1 MVRLRKLG
9 FLALCFFLLSCQ
21 ESTDTVIP
29 TAVKMIPIDAEQV
42 KVTGTSSKVLLQTLP
57 GSDPATFNPL
67 LSEDTT
73 SSAMVGLMTDGL
85 TTFNPLTETIEPALA
100 KSWDISSDYL
110 EYTFYLRQGVYWS
123 DGAPFT
129 ADDVIF
135 TWNTLYRKK
144 QHPDTGALS
153 YEYPIRAPF
162 SHQIE
167 GVEYQY
173 KKIDRYTVRFRTPQI
188 HAPFLLFAGGV
199 NVLPKHILQ
208 TFVEEGTFMNQWSS
222 STAIHQPEQII
233 SIGPYVLQSY
243 RPGERI
249 LFRKNPHYWKVDVD
263 GQRLPYTE
271 KLIYRFLKD
280 GNATTIAFAEGKTD
294 LESIRPDDLSWV
306 QLSARKHRFTLH
318 SQGPSPSNSF
328 IFFNQNT
335 GKDSEG
341 NPLVEPYKLKWF
353 RLKAFRQ
360 AVSYA
365 LNRPGIIDS
374 VLFGKGFP
382 LYGYVSQGQP
392 FWFNSAIKTYPYNPE
407 KALQLLQREGF
418 QKKGGKL
425 YDPSGNLVAFS
436 LITNQGNETRQ
447 EICTIFQSDMR
458 RIGIAVEIKYLD
470 FNALVTKLNDRFDY
484 EAILLGLGGGAPDP
498 SASKDILMSGGRL
511 HMWFPKQKTPST
523 DWEARI
529 DQLMIAQEKTI
540 DPLERKKIFDQV
552 QVIMSEQMPLIFTV
566 TPQVYTGIKDKW
578 QNLALPSGGGAA
590 WNQPSWYTL
599 NPGL

>member
-1 MVRLRKLG
+1 MVRLWQLG
-9 FLALCFFLLSCQ
+9 CLSLCFFLLSCRD
-21 ESTDTVIP
+21 SPDRVTTYPVAPIPVDAKTVP
-29 TAVKMIPIDAEQV
+29 
-42 KVTGTSSKVLLQTLP
+42 VTGKPSKVLLQTLF

-73 SSAMVGLMTDGL
+73 SSAMVGLISAGL

-100 KSWDISSDYL
+100 KSWDISPDHL
-110 EYTFYLRQGVYWS
+110 EYTFYLRRGVQWS
-123 DGAPFT
+123 DGTPFT

-144 QHPDTGALS
+144 PHPDTGEFL

-167 GVEYQY
+167 GVEYHFE
-173 KKIDRYTVRFRTPQI
+173 KIDRYTVRFRTPQI
-188 HAPFLLFAGGV
+188 HAPFLLFAGGEEI
-199 NVLPKHILQ
+199 LPQHLLQ
-208 TFVEEGTFMNQWSS
+208 TAVEEGTFMDQWSS
-222 STAIHQPEQII
+222 STAIHHPKTII
-233 SIGPYVLQSY
+233 SIGPYVLESY

-249 LFRKNPHYWKVDVD
+249 LFRKNPHYWKVDTN

-280 GNATTIAFAEGKTD
+280 GNATAIAFAEGKTD
-294 LESIRPDDLSWV
+294 LESIRPDDLAWV
-306 QLSARKHRFTLH
+306 QQTAGKHRFTLH

-335 GKDSEG
+335 GKDPKG
-341 NPLVEPYKLKWF
+341 NPLVAPYKLKWF
-353 RLKAFRQ
+353 RLTAFRQ
-360 AVSYA
+360 AIAYA
-365 LNRPGIIDS
+365 LNRPGIIES

-392 FWFNSAIKTYPYNPE
+392 FWFNPAIKTYPYNPE
-407 KALQLLQREGF
+407 KALKLLQREGF
-418 QKKGGKL
+418 KKKGKQL
-425 YDPSGNLVAFS
+425 YDASGNAVAFS
-436 LITNQGNETRQ
+436 LITNQGNEVRQ
-447 EICTIFQSDMR
+447 AVCTIFQSDMR

-511 HMWFPKQKTPST
+511 HMWFPKQESPST
-523 DWEARI
+523 EWEAQI
-529 DQLMIAQEKTI
+529 DALMVAQEKTI

-552 QVIMSEQMPLIFTV
+552 QVILSEQMPLIFTV

-578 QNLALPSGGGAA
+578 QNLSLPNGGGAT
-590 WNQPSWYTL
+590 WNQPSWYSL
-599 NPGL
+599 SPES